1 MRLSLAAPPPY
12 DQLAILRPDMNDFAP
27 RLVTR
32 SINRHSGS
40 AQSRTLYTLK
50 HQMNKLIPALALT
63 ALCSVA
69 HALPVAAVD
78 HGFLTGSYFRGGS
91 PSARNAYVIGVLDGF
106 SYSPVFGAPD
116 TKIDKLQ
123 DCIGTM
129 HADAQQLGGVV
140 DHYLDTHPESLK
152 DRMQPVILRA
162 MRQACA
168 SHGITID

>member
-1 MRLSLAAPPPY
+1 MNRSMAA
-12 DQLAILRPDMNDFAP
+12 
-27 RLVTR
+27 
-32 SINRHSGS
+32 
-40 AQSRTLYTLK
+40 
-50 HQMNKLIPALALT
+50 ALLFT
-63 ALCSVA
+63 LCSIA
-69 HALPVAAVD
+69 HASPASD
-78 HGFLTGSYFRGGS
+78 INNGFLTGKSFRSGS
-91 PSARNAYVIGVLDGF
+91 QSMRTAYVIGVLDGF